1 MEITEQEYHSLKECH
16 KMLGIIS
23 CYVEDYCDEEDTTLM
38 GVIRLL
44 SEYHQIKSDLL
55 YQKLED
61 LKKEVD

>member
-1 MEITEQEYHSLKECH
+1 
-16 KMLGIIS
+16 MLGIIS